1 MVRMSIDI
9 KKIAKLSMLKVE
21 DEKIEKFEK
30 DMEAII
36 DMVDSLPSI
45 DGELNLD
52 PDNVMALR
60 KDFAVQNKYTR
71 NELLQNAPEV
81 QAGCLVVPKTVE

>member
-1 MVRMSIDI
+1 MSIDI
-9 KKIAKLSMLKVE
+9 KKIAKLSMLKIE

-71 NELLQNAPEV
+71 RLLQNAPEV
-81 QAGCLVVPKTVE
+81 QAGCLVVQKQLN

>member
-1 MVRMSIDI
+1 MSIDI
-9 KKIAKLSMLKVE
+9 RHIAKLSRLKIE
-21 DEKIEKFEK
+21 EEKIEKFEK

-36 DMVDSLPSI
+36 TMVDKLPNI
-45 DGELNLD
+45 DDELTLD
-52 PDNVMALR
+52 VDNAMTFR
-60 KDFAVQNKYTR
+60 EDIAVQNKFTR

>member
-1 MVRMSIDI
+1 MSIDI
-9 KKIAKLSMLKVE
+9 RHIAKLSRLKIE
-21 DEKIEKFEK
+21 EEKIEKFEK

-36 DMVDSLPSI
+36 TMVDKLPNI
-45 DGELNLD
+45 DDELTLD
-52 PDNVMALR
+52 VDNAMTFREDV
-60 KDFAVQNKYTR
+60 AVQNKFTR